1 VSVVPRGFGAAI
13 ACFVVAVGMACVPPP
28 PPRDPGVLIVS
39 KEQTSA
45 WTRNFNPLSP
55 LAAPRWPTIA
65 GIYEPL
71 AVWNSVQ
78 GHYVPWLA
86 TAWTFADDGRSARV
100 TLRDGVRWSDG
111 RPLVADDV
119 VSTFALLRR
128 VPSLDKRGVW
138 SFLADVQAVPRAEA
152 EPAQVEFVFSRVF
165 FPGFDDVLAQ
175 PIVPTHIWQGVADPI
190 AFANESPVGTG
201 PFTEVTRFERQVY
214 ELGRNPYGWHAPADG
229 TAHTLTALRFP
240 ALPGNDRANLAL
252 AFDEVD
258 LAANFVPA
266 IDRVYVDR
274 DPEHHH
280 YWFPLTGNT
289 IFLYPNTTRAPL
301 SNVKVR
307 RAIAHAIDRALVVD
321 IGVFGYS
328 RAADATALSDGF
340 VRWRN
345 EEVANNQGALRF
357 DVALANRLLDEA
369 GLARGADGRRRGPDG
384 KPLSW
389 SLLTVAGWTD
399 WIRAAQVIARSLGD
413 VGIDTRV
420 TTYDFGAW
428 FEHLQTGDFDLS
440 IGWSIEGPTPW
451 VFYRWLMSPDTVKPL
466 GTPAV
471 GNWHRY
477 GSVAA
482 GALLQRFEREKDED
496 AQRAILRDVQA
507 LFFEELPAVP
517 LFYTPSWAAYSTRY
531 FTGFPSATDP
541 YCDPSPNKDDRGET
555 LLWLTRLQA
564 RSPTSTSTSTSI
576 STTPSSPTPPSLP
589 TPPSTSSP
597 AAGGP

>member
-1 VSVVPRGFGAAI
+1 MTTARALVLVTLTALTTTLLLSLLSCA
-13 ACFVVAVGMACVPPP
+13 PPAK
-28 PPRDPGVLIVS
+28 PRDPGVLVVS
-39 KEQTSA
+39 KEQAAS

-55 LAAPRWPTIA
+55 LAAPRWPTVA

-71 AVWNSVQ
+71 VVWNSVQ
-78 GHYVPWLA
+78 GVYVPWLA
-86 TAWTFADDGRSARV
+86 TSWSFNDDSLGARV

-111 RPLVADDV
+111 KPFVADDV
-119 VSTFALLRR
+119 VFTFQLLKQF
-128 VPSLDKRGVW
+128 SALDKRGVW
-138 SFLADVQAVPRAEA
+138 SFLKDVRVGAGDSTKNGPAV
-152 EPAQVEFVFSRVF
+152 VEFEFSRVF
-165 FPGFDDVLAQ
+165 LPGFDDLIAQ
-175 PIVPTHIWQGVADPI
+175 PIVPAHLWRDVKDPI
-190 AFANESPVGTG
+190 AFANEHPVGTG
-201 PFTEVTRFERQVY
+201 PFTEVTTFERQVY
-214 ELGRNPYGWHAPADG
+214 ELGRNPYGWHAPANG
-229 TAHTLTALRFP
+229 VAHTLTALRFP

-266 IDRVYVDR
+266 IDRVYVAR

-301 SNVKVR
+301 SNVQVR

-321 IGVFGYS
+321 IGVLGHS
-328 RAADATALSDGF
+328 RPADATALSDGF

-345 EEVANNQGALRF
+345 KEVAANTDALRF
-357 DVALANRLLDEA
+357 DVGLANRLLDEA
-369 GLARGADGRRRGPDG
+369 GLVRGADGHRTGPDG

-399 WIRAAQVIARSLGD
+399 WVRSAQVIARSLND

-420 TTYDFGAW
+420 VTYDFGAW

-451 VFYRWLMSPDTVKPL
+451 VFYRWLMGPDTVKPL
-466 GTPAV
+466 GTIAV

-477 GSVAA
+477 GSVVA
-482 GALLQRFEREKDED
+482 GELLQRFERERDEGE
-496 AQRAILRDVQA
+496 QHRLLNEVQA
-507 LFFEELPAVP
+507 LFASELPAIP
-517 LFYTPSWAAYSTRY
+517 LFYTPSWAAYSTRF
-531 FTGFPSATDP
+531 FTGFPSASDP

-555 LLWLTRLQA
+555 LLLLTRLQA
-564 RSPTSTSTSTSI
+564 RTTREPTR
-576 STTPSSPTPPSLP
+576 
-589 TPPSTSSP
+589 
-597 AAGGP
+597 